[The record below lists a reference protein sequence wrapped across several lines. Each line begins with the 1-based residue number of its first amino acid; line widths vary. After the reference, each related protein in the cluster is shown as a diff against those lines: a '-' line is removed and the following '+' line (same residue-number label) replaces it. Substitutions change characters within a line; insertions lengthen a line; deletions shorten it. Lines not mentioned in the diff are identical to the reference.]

1 MPNETPFQIAALLSI
16 VAFFAIRLY
25 YRLRTGTLR
34 LDAPSSRESKII
46 KMFLPIWGV
55 VWLGMF
61 IWLINPD
68 WMSWSM
74 LAMPEW
80 VRWTGALIVV
90 AALALLIWVHQTLS
104 MSFSGTLEIREQ
116 HKLVTTGPYQ
126 WVRHPMYTAIFLWAL
141 GASLITS
148 NWFIF
153 LFPLAFALFFIL
165 RVPNEEK
172 MMIETFGD
180 EYREYMKRTGRF
192 LPR

>member
-1 MPNETPFQIAALLSI
+1 MPNEIPFQIALLLSF

-34 LDAPSSRESKII
+34 LDAPSPRESKILR
-46 KMFLPIWGV
+46 MSLPIWVV
-55 VWLGMF
+55 VWLVML

-68 WMSWSM
+68 RMNWSVQA
-74 LAMPEW
+74 LPAW
-80 VRWTGALIVV
+80 VRWSGALIVV

-116 HKLVTTGPYQ
+116 HKLVTTGPYY
-126 WVRHPMYTAIFLWAL
+126 WMRHPMYTAIFLWAV

-148 NWFIF
+148 NWFNF

-172 MMIETFGD
+172 MMMETFGD
-180 EYREYMKRTGRF
+180 GYRD
-192 LPR
+192 